1 MGNKDKRIDDY
12 IAKSADF
19 AKPVLNHLRK
29 LIHEA
34 CPDVE
39 ETMKWSMPFFDY
51 KGPLCNLASFKQ
63 HCAFG
68 FWKAALMKDAKQM
81 KENNKGSMGVLGKL
95 TSLQDLPPDTQIK
108 SWIKEATKLNADGV
122 KAPEKKVKEKKEIEM
137 PESFKKALSKN
148 KKASATYESFSP
160 SHKYEYLEWI
170 TEAKTED
177 TRNKRIDTTMEWLTE
192 GKSRHWKYHKK

>member
-1 MGNKDKRIDDY
+1 MSNKDKRVDDY
-12 IAKSADF
+12 IAKSVDF
-19 AKPVLNHLRK
+19 AKPILNHLRK

-34 CPDVE
+34 CPDVQ
-39 ETMKWSMPFFDY
+39 ETIKWGMPFFDY

-95 TSLQDLPPDTQIK
+95 TSLQDLLPDSQIK
-108 SWIKEATKLNADGV
+108 AWIKEAARLNTDGV

-137 PESFKKALSKN
+137 SESFKKALSKN
-148 KKASATYESFSP
+148 KKAATTYESFSP
-160 SHKYEYLEWI
+160 SHKCEYLEWI

-177 TRNKRIDTTMEWLTE
+177 TRNKRIDTAIEWLTE
-192 GKSRHWKYHKK
+192 GKSRHWKYQKK

>member
-1 MGNKDKRIDDY
+1 MGNKDKRVDDY

-34 CPDVE
+34 CPDVQ
-39 ETMKWSMPFFDY
+39 ETIKWSMPFFDY
-51 KGPLCNLASFKQ
+51 NGPLCNLASFKQ

-95 TSLQDLPPDTQIK
+95 TSLSDLPPDTQIK
-108 SWIKEATKLNADGV
+108 SWLKEAAKLNTDGV
-122 KAPEKKVKEKKEIEM
+122 KAPERQVKKKKEIEM
-137 PESFKKALSKN
+137 PDSFKKALSKN
-148 KKASATYESFSP
+148 KKAAATYETFRP

-177 TRNKRIDTTMEWLTE
+177 TRNKRIDTAMEWLTE
-192 GKSRHWKYHKK
+192 GKSRHWKYQKK

>member
-1 MGNKDKRIDDY
+1 MSNKDKRIDDY
-12 IAKSADF
+12 IARSADF
-19 AKPVLNHLRK
+19 AKPVLRHLRK

-68 FWKAALMKDAKQM
+68 FWKAALMTDAKQM
-81 KENNKGSMGVLGKL
+81 KENNKGAMGVLGKL
-95 TSLQDLPPDTQIK
+95 TSLQDLPQDSQIK
-108 SWIKEATKLNADGV
+108 TWIKEAASLNTDGV
-122 KAPEKKVKEKKEIEM
+122 KAPEKKTKEKKEIEM

-148 KKASATYESFSP
+148 KKASATYEGFSP

-177 TRNKRIDTTMEWLTE
+177 TRNKRIDTAIEWLTE
-192 GKSRHWKYHKK
+192 GKSRHWKYQKK